1 MATTY
6 TVVTALPLAAP
17 TMASTRAPPNVPT
30 YYNCDLCGNC
40 HFDGFCSTGG
50 YCDPDE
56 ICSLLVLLH
65 NL

>member
-1 MATTY
+1 VVTTH
-6 TVVTALPLAAP
+6 TVVTELSTTVP
-17 TMASTRAPPNVPT
+17 TMAPTWAQPNVST